1 MTRKENRKMS
11 HFQALV
17 TTNDKCIACH
27 HCISVCPS
35 LLANRVVKRD
45 DDTQM
50 IEINPD
56 YCVGCG
62 SCIDACNHDARS
74 YDDDTQEFLQD
85 LRRGENISLL
95 IAPAFFAN
103 YPKDAGRILGGLKN
117 LGVKRLVSVGFG
129 ADITTWAYIKYI
141 TENNFMGGISQPC
154 PAIVDYIEKYLPK
167 LLPKLMPVHSP
178 TLCAAVYL
186 KKYEHCSDKLA
197 FLSPCIAKSKEFKA
211 PETHGL
217 VSYNVTYDHL
227 VKYMRDNH
235 LYGNDVKDEIE
246 DGMGAI
252 YPMPGGLKENVYW
265 FLGEDVLVKQIEGEK
280 HAYQYLRSYAKRV
293 ASGKEL
299 PVLVDALN
307 CSQGCLYGTATEPD
321 IATGD
326 DTFFALQKI
335 RKEKIDNDKDSETGK
350 SMTPAQRL
358 AALNEQFKDLKLEDF
373 IRQYS
378 DKSSYVQEPEP
389 SEREYDE
396 IFNTMMKTEEADRH
410 IDCGAC
416 GYNSCKSMARAIHNK
431 ANIKE
436 NCIWYNEKKSIAIS
450 KYVNSDFLKLNTSI
464 DNLSSNNRSTAQ
476 DTEEITKSINSIN
489 EFCVNFANSFNS
501 IMNLLDQLEKDNKN
515 ITAISG
521 RTTLLALNASI
532 EAARAGDAGRG
543 FNVVAQ
549 NIKELSSSSDKAAK
563 SSLANKEQ
571 ITEAILSM
579 NEQAQKLEALIS
591 EANSKIETLAA
602 RTEENSVVTDMVN
615 QLCESMQKKLTEISN

>member
-1 MTRKENRKMS
+1 MS
-11 HFQALV
+11 HFQTLV
-17 TTNDKCIACH
+17 TTNDNCIACH

-35 LLANRVVKRD
+35 LLANRVVKRS
-45 DDTQM
+45 DDTQV

-62 SCIDACNHDARS
+62 SCIDACNHNARS
-74 YDDDTQEFLQD
+74 YDDDTQRFLQD
-85 LRRGENISLL
+85 LRNGESISLL

-103 YPKDAGRILGGLKN
+103 YPNDAGRILGGLKN
-117 LGVKRLVSVGFG
+117 LGVKRLISVGFG

-154 PAIVDYIEKYLPK
+154 PAIVDYIEKYLPQ

-186 KKYEHCSDKLA
+186 NKYEHCKDKLA
-197 FLSPCIAKSKEFKA
+197 FLSPCLAKSKEFNA

-227 VKYMRDNH
+227 VRYMRDNH
-235 LYGNDVKDEIE
+235 LYGKDAKDEIE

-280 HAYQYLRSYAKRV
+280 HAYKYLRSYAKRV

-335 RKEKIDNDKDSETGK
+335 RKQKIDNDIDASSGK
-350 SMTPAQRL
+350 SQTPAERL
-358 AALNEQFKDLKLEDF
+358 AALNEKFKDLKLEDF
-373 IRQYS
+373 IRKYS
-378 DKSSYVQEPEP
+378 DKSSYVREPEP
-389 SEREYDE
+389 SEKEYNE
-396 IFNTMMKTEEADRH
+396 IFNTMLKTEEADRH

-416 GYNSCKSMARAIHNK
+416 GYNSCKSMARAIYNN

-450 KYVNSDFLKLNTSI
+450 KYVNNDFLKLNNSI
-464 DNLSSNNRSTAQ
+464 KNLSSNNHSTAM
-476 DTEEITKSINSIN
+476 DTEEITKNISAIN
-489 EFCVNFANSFNS
+489 EFCVSFAKSFNS

-532 EAARAGDAGRG
+532 EAARAGEAGRG

-563 SSLANKEQ
+563 SSLSNKEQ
-571 ITEAILSM
+571 ITEAVLSM
-579 NEQAQKLEALIS
+579 NEQAQKLETLIS
-591 EANSKIETLAA
+591 EANAKIETLAA

-615 QLCESMQKKLTEISN
+615 QLCESMQKSLSEISN